1 MSPTTAQFESRRVL
15 ACLVIIS
22 TLFIGAGCQNAAA
35 APPLTPPPALPTV
48 STAAPATDPAP
59 PPIAP
64 AAELSTPAA
73 PPRAQTRVQAPPTAA
88 TPPAAAPAPAAPARP
103 GRVSGSCAEDYYR
116 NSNGTCVH
124 RPEQAA
130 TAPAGATAHCKDG
143 TYSFSQH
150 RSGTCSGHRGV
161 AQWL

>member
-1 MSPTTAQFESRRVL
+1 MSPATAQFESRRIL

-22 TLFIGAGCQNAAA
+22 TLFIGAGCQNAAG
-35 APPLTPPPALPTV
+35 APALTPAPALPTV
-48 STAAPATDPAP
+48 STATPATDPAP
-59 PPIAP
+59 PPVTP
-64 AAELSTPAA
+64 AAELSTPPP
-73 PPRAQTRVQAPPTAA
+73 PPRAQTRVQAPRTAA
-88 TPPAAAPAPAAPARP
+88 APPAAAPAPAAPARP

-124 RPEQAA
+124 RPVQAA
-130 TAPAGATAHCKDG
+130 TAPAGATAQCKDG